1 MGAAC
6 THLDV
11 SPEAAR
17 SIRDRPIHISN
28 ANFETIWSSLSPYLK
43 SAIERHKIRKL
54 LKSYLETTP
63 CTDRYL
69 VLHINGTKWMFEITS
84 HRRTPEF
91 TEMVLSN
98 HPRSKN

>member
-17 SIRDRPIHISN
+17 AIRNYPIHISD
-28 ANFETIWSSLSPYLK
+28 ASFETIWPALGPYLK
-43 SAIERHKIRKL
+43 SAVERHKIRRL

-63 CTDRYL
+63 FTDRYL
-69 VLHINGTKWMFEITS
+69 VIRINDTKWMFEITS
-84 HRRTPEF
+84 HRRTAEL
-91 TEMVLSN
+91 TELVLSQR
-98 HPRSKN
+98 PKA